1 MQSSSSSCCAMLYK
15 LRAPNAQA
23 EALRDCHKARRAS
36 APTSC
41 FFSQILNLSHN
52 VYAVRA
58 KRQEGPPSVVS
69 APACALAHCVHP
81 LDRIPTATIF
91 LVSGNSK
98 LTSVEATQKHME
110 AYGVSPTTW
119 SGLLER
125 PSLPLVLRCWQ
136 AGTLPMWDLL

>member
-1 MQSSSSSCCAMLYK
+1 MLYK
-15 LRAPNAQA
+15 LRAPNALA

-52 VYAVRA
+52 VYAIRA
-58 KRQEGPPSVVS
+58 KRQEAPPSAVS
-69 APACALAHCVHP
+69 APARTLAHCVHP
-81 LDRIPTATIF
+81 LDRILMATIF

-98 LTSVEATQKHME
+98 STSVEATQRYME
-110 AYGVSPTTW
+110 AYGVSPTIW

-125 PSLPLVLRCWQ
+125 PSLPLVLHCWH